1 MSERELAAPT
11 RIRTMEEFSAASG
24 ISRPTLSRFFNDPR
38 SVRKASRLKIE
49 EAMERFG
56 YRPNLFAVNFNRRNP
71 KALGIVVPSLMDPF
85 YAGLVQRI
93 ERQALAGG
101 YWTIIQ
107 NSNGDPEGEA
117 EAVATLMS
125 LKLAGA
131 IVIPLGYGSREGL
144 YKQMTDF
151 MPVVFLDARVDTT
164 GAFVGTDNRQ
174 SIGLMVDY
182 LLRTGA
188 PPSYFDMPE
197 VNQNARERRHAYEA
211 SMRERGAE
219 PRIFAVRSRDWD
231 FEKVAFEE
239 ACRLLRKG
247 AFVGGTI
254 LCANDRNRVWR
265 HGRCGAV
272 GRDGRPA
279 VGPPR
284 GRTRRSPFEPI
295 RVPVPDNCSA
305 RRGASGDGEPRK
317 SDAGDLRRRK
327 RRRQPLARSEVNHA
341 RLGLNRGRSGADRG
355 RRAPGGRVCWLP
367 CCGHD
372 PEGRG

>member
-1 MSERELAAPT
+1 MTDRESAVPT

-24 ISRPTLSRFFNDPR
+24 ISRPTLSRFFNDPE

-49 EAMERFG
+49 QAMERFG

-71 KALGIVVPSLMDPF
+71 KTLGIVVPSLMDPF

-107 NSNGDPEGEA
+107 NSHGDPEGEA
-117 EAVATLMS
+117 QAVATLMS

-131 IVIPLGYGSREGL
+131 IVIPLGYDSREGL

-151 MPVVFLDARVDTT
+151 MPVVFLDARVDAT

-174 SIGLMVDY
+174 SIDLMVDY

-211 SMRERGAE
+211 SMRARGAE
-219 PRIFAVRSRDWD
+219 TRIFAVRSRDWD
-231 FEKVAFEE
+231 FERVAFDE
-239 ACRLLRKG
+239 AGRLLKKG

-254 LCANDRNRVWR
+254 LCANDRIAFGVMAAAAQS
-265 HGRCGAV
+265 GVTV
-272 GRDGRPA
+272 GRL
-279 VGPPR
+279 
-284 GRTRRSPFEPI
+284 S
-295 RVPVPDNCSA
+295 
-305 RRGASGDGEPRK
+305 
-317 SDAGDLRRRK
+317 DLRV
-327 RRRQPLARSEVNHA
+327 A
-341 RLGLNRGRSGADRG
+341 
-355 RRAPGGRVCWLP
+355 
-367 CCGHD
+367 GHD
-372 PEGRG
+372 DHPLSQYACPSLTTVAQDVESLATVSLASLMQGISEGANVDDSRRLEAKLIMRASA